1 MHLVPGTSQTLTPE
15 WFGNVRSPT
24 TVWILDILLWR
35 LVFPL
40 HCVDVEQAHIFTL
53 GASTTSDSSTLRGI
67 PRDRQVRI
75 RNTPAAHNVMIYD
88 YKYHGEICRIAR
100 QSVVRFDQICL
111 IAVLMITR

>member
-75 RNTPAAHNVMIYD
+75 RNTPAAYNVMY
-88 YKYHGEICRIAR
+88 
-100 QSVVRFDQICL
+100 
-111 IAVLMITR
+111 MITNTMEKIVVLIQAVWCDLIISA